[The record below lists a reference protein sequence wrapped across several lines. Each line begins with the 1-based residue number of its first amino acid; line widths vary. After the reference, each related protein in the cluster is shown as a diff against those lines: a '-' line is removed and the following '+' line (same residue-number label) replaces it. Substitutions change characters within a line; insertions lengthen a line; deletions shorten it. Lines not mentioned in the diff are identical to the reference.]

1 MVRTGEDVLCIY
13 CMRCRCFKYGGWRWV
28 AGFLPFGGFTV
39 IVDRLVNLFT
49 SVECCDAT
57 C

>member
-1 MVRTGEDVLCIY
+1 MYSVYIVCDVDALS
-13 CMRCRCFKYGGWRWV
+13 MGDGD
-28 AGFLPFGGFTV
+28 GLPDFCLSGGFTV